1 MAEAVFRS
9 VAANNPSIGTIDSAG
24 TGAYHEL
31 DPPDPRTMATLRKH
45 QISDYNHA
53 ARKVTRDDFR
63 EFDYVLAMDKYNL
76 RDLLRVRDAIIS
88 GRGGKKHAT
97 ADSGSTSKVADVRLF
112 GDFGGSKGVHPKVGG
127 GEEVQDPYYGAH
139 DGFEEVYQQVV
150 RFSRGFLEH
159 VEGSDTKGE

>member
-9 VAANNPSIGTIDSAG
+9 VAENNPSIGSIDSAG

-31 DPPDPRTMATLRKH
+31 DPPDPRTMAILRKH
-45 QISDYNHA
+45 QIVDYNHA

-76 RDLLRVRDAIIS
+76 QDLLRVRDSVIS
-88 GRGGKKHAT
+88 GRGGKRHT
-97 ADSGSTSKVADVRLF
+97 ADSGTAGNKVADVRLF
-112 GDFGGSKGVHPKVGG
+112 GDFADPKGVHAKVGG
-127 GEEVQDPYYGAH
+127 GEQVQDPYYGAH

-150 RFSRGFLEH
+150 RFSKGFLGH
-159 VEGSDTKGE
+159 VEGLDGEDE